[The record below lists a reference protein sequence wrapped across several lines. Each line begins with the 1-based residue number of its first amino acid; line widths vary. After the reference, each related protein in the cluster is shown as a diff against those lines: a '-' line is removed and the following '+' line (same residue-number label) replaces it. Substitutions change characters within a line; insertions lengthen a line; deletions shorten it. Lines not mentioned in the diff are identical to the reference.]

1 MSATGAFYMKREILK
16 GKKYLGWHIENG
28 WKTHTNAQKI
38 KIEAENKKKKDPCNP
53 FRILGQNSL
62 PLFVQHL
69 KVRIYK
75 HNMRPNFTG
84 KIILELGTC
93 KYPVRRCP

>member
-38 KIEAENKKKKDPCNP
+38 KIEAENKKK
-53 FRILGQNSL
+53 RIPTILLGFL
-62 PLFVQHL
+62 VKILYLFLYNTL
-69 KVRIYK
+69 KFVYIS
-75 HNMRPNFTG
+75 
-84 KIILELGTC
+84 II
-93 KYPVRRCP
+93 